1 MTESRPLEAEQGY
14 RRALAVLQKLV
25 ADFPD
30 QARFMIELA
39 SSQERLIVLLRKT
52 GKFDDVEKLYR
63 QAIARCERLAAANPS
78 LPGSQTELARNH
90 SRLGILLRSA
100 GRGPES
106 ESELRKA
113 QDLLRAISG
122 PELERL
128 KKAAEADPTNGL
140 RWGDLAI
147 ANYRF
152 GNWDA
157 SLEIFK
163 SKEHLGY
170 GIAGS
175 PWQWFYIAM
184 AHWQLDHKEEAHS
197 WYYQSV
203 DWVEREREK
212 RLLAVQAEA
221 AALMDLPD
229 PSHRS
234 EQAWEYS
241 QTGTDLEKQGQR
253 DKAKEAY
260 GKALDLYEKLLVDF
274 PTVPAYRTKLVELLN
289 KTGRGKDVER
299 VDREAISR
307 LEKLAA
313 AHPKMALY
321 RLYLVH
327 SYQALA
333 NYLCYEINQKAAAE
347 KIYRESVLV
356 REGLVADFPD
366 NRDYQFHLAHGHLGL
381 AFLFEATGR
390 LPEAEKA
397 YRQALVSFEKVAAES
412 PNEPAHRVELAT
424 YLDRMGILLMTAKKL
439 EEAEKTYRQAVAVW
453 EKLANDLP
461 ADDWPRHELAY
472 SHYLLGDLL
481 KNTSRPQEAEQAY
494 GKALALQEHLLVG
507 TPTSAS
513 YRGRLALYHINRG
526 NVYATSSQ
534 WDKAVADYTKAIE
547 LKPDASEA
555 WSGRAFVHF
564 HRQQWDKAVAD
575 FSKAIDLAPQV
586 HANWWHRGHAYL
598 QLAQWDKA
606 AADFGKVLE
615 KWPDGAEGWYWR
627 GEAFAQ
633 MNQPDKALADLQ
645 QAIAKGF
652 TNVEQMKTDP
662 KLDPLRTREDFG
674 KLLEEMERQ
683 GKSKK

>member
-1 MTESRPLEAEQGY
+1 MGSYNLIDVLFAQNKQAEA
-14 RRALAVLQKLV
+14 
-25 ADFPD
+25 
-30 QARFMIELA
+30 
-39 SSQERLIVLLRKT
+39 
-52 GKFDDVEKLYR
+52 
-63 QAIARCERLAAANPS
+63 
-78 LPGSQTELARNH
+78 
-90 SRLGILLRSA
+90 
-100 GRGPES
+100 

-113 QDLLRAISG
+113 QDLWRAISG

-128 KKAAEADPTNGL
+128 KKAAEADPTNGN
-140 RWGDLAI
+140 RWRDLAI
-147 ANYRF
+147 AFYRS
-152 GNWDA
+152 GKWQD
-157 SLEIFK
+157 SLDVFK
-163 SKEHLGY
+163 TKEHLGH
-170 GIAGS
+170 GIGGS
-175 PWQWFYIAM
+175 AWQWFYIAM
-184 AHWQLDHKEEAHS
+184 AHWQLDHKEEAFS
-197 WYYQSV
+197 LYYQSI

-229 PSHRS
+229 PRQRS
-234 EQAWEYS
+234 ERAWEYS

-253 DKAKEAY
+253 DKANEAY
-260 GKALDLYEKLLVDF
+260 GKAIDLYEKLLVDF
-274 PTVPAYRTKLVELLN
+274 PAVPAYRTKLVDLLN
-289 KTGRGKDVER
+289 KTGKGKDVER

-321 RLYLVH
+321 RLYLAH
-327 SYQALA
+327 SYHALA
-333 NYLCYEINQKAAAE
+333 NYLCYEVNQKAAAE

-397 YRQALVSFEKVAAES
+397 YRQALVAFERVSAQS
-412 PNEPAHRVELAT
+412 PNEPAYRVELAT
-424 YLDRMGILLMTAKKL
+424 HLDRMGILLMTAKKL

-472 SHYLLGDLL
+472 SHNLLGDLL
-481 KNTSRPQEAEQAY
+481 KNTNRPQEAEQAY
-494 GKALALQEHLLVG
+494 GKALALQEQLVAG
-507 TPTSAS
+507 TPTSAN
-513 YRGRLALYHINRG
+513 YRGRLALYYVNRG
-526 NVYATSSQ
+526 NVFATSSQ

-547 LKPDASEA
+547 LKPDAWEA

-564 HRQQWDKAVAD
+564 HRQQWDKAVSD
-575 FSKAIDLAPQV
+575 FSKAIALAPQV
-586 HANWWHRGHAYL
+586 HTNWWHRGHSYL

-606 AADFGKVLE
+606 AADFGKVLDQ
-615 KWPDGAEGWYWR
+615 WPDGAEGWYWR
-627 GEAFAQ
+627 GLAFAQ
-633 MNQPDKALADLQ
+633 LNQPDKAVADLR
-645 QAIAKGF
+645 QAITKGF
-652 TNVEQMKTDP
+652 NNVEQMKNDP